1 MDPPPSPGR
10 GRCEVAA
17 AAVDYYLIVLRW
29 THFLA
34 GITWIGLLYY
44 FNFVQV
50 PTFKELDAG
59 VRNVL
64 VPKLVRRALLWF
76 RGSAVVTVLVGWT
89 YFFSFWAINS
99 FRSLT
104 EWSWGLS
111 ILAGGILGTMMLL
124 NVWGV
129 IWLYQKK
136 VIAATEAVLKG
147 QPAPAEM
154 PVWGKRAVIA
164 SRFNLVLSLPMLFFM
179 ASASHLAFI

>member
-1 MDPPPSPGR
+1 M
-10 GRCEVAA
+10 AA
-17 AAVDYYLIVLRW
+17 APADYYFIALRW
-29 THFLA
+29 IHILA

-44 FNFVQV
+44 FNMVQV
-50 PTFKELDAG
+50 PSFKELDAS

-64 VPKLVRRALLWF
+64 IPKLVRRALLIF
-76 RGSAVVTVLVGWT
+76 RGSAVVTVLAGWT
-89 YFFSFWAINS
+89 YFFSYWAFNS
-99 FRSLT
+99 FRPLT
-104 EWSWGLS
+104 AWSWGLS

-136 VIAATEAVLKG
+136 VIAATEGVLKG

-154 PVWGKRAVIA
+154 PVWGKRALIA

-179 ASASHLAFI
+179 EAASHLALI